1 MEEYTQLTLDD
12 WLAMKESLKRDLIGV
27 QESFVRIGYTLRKI
41 EEQKLYKNDGYETVT
56 EFAKAEYGLS
66 ASTISRFMSIN
77 RKFSIDG
84 YSDRLR
90 PEYAQ
95 MGSSKL
101 SEMLSL
107 PDADLEMVRPEMPKA
122 DIRELK
128 HFNKEEPMPEA
139 ADSLEKL
146 IWKFFEANAAIAK
159 ELEQSEAYADDEAE
173 KMVEIVNPAGVK
185 TFRAGLYYMAMY
197 ENDIQI
203 KQFGQ
208 QTQKMSWTEFFAI
221 TKKIFESTEWHQR
234 VQEEEHTKTELQ
246 EKAETKP
253 IAPAQ
258 IKKPESPVNTEAEP
272 VLKAPKKPE
281 KETSQNAAEKK
292 SETPRPEEPQKPEEK
307 VQSEPEIS
315 KNGAENTQ
323 NETEITQN
331 EMETTQ
337 NEAETA
343 QIETEEQLPG
353 QMNLPED
360 YPGTESMDVLGKTM
374 QRKEYLDT
382 LATWGTAEYLYKN
395 LTAELLKDKEKLY
408 EWLKDKVDERGYEME
423 KINEY

>member
-128 HFNKEEPMPEA
+128 HFNKEEPVPEA

-146 IWKFFEANAAIAK
+146 VWKFFEANGAIAK
-159 ELEQSEAYADDEAE
+159 ELEQSEAYADGEAE
-173 KMVEIVNPAGVK
+173 KMVKIVNPAGVK

-203 KQFGQ
+203 KQFGKQ
-208 QTQKMSWTEFFAI
+208 PQKMSWAEFFAI
-221 TKKIFESTEWHQR
+221 TKKIFESPEWKR
-234 VQEEEHTKTELQ
+234 VQEEEHPKTEPQ
-246 EKAETKP
+246 EKVETKP

-272 VLKAPKKPE
+272 VSEAPKKPE
-281 KETSQNAAEKK
+281 KGTSQNAAEKK
-292 SETPRPEEPQKPEEK
+292 NETKPSEEPQKPEEK
-307 VQSEPEIS
+307 MQS
-315 KNGAENTQ
+315 
-323 NETEITQN
+323 
-331 EMETTQ
+331 
-337 NEAETA
+337 
-343 QIETEEQLPG
+343 ETEEQLPG
-353 QMNLPED
+353 QMNLPAD
-360 YPGTESMDVLGKTM
+360 YPGTESIEVVGKAM
-374 QRKEYLDT
+374 PRKDYFDT
-382 LATWGTAEYLYKN
+382 LTAWGLSIYLSKYLPADILADQK
-395 LTAELLKDKEKLY
+395 KLY
-408 EWLKDKVDERGYEME
+408 VWMQKPVDERGYEYE
-423 KINEY
+423 QGDADA

>member
-12 WLAMKESLKRDLIGV
+12 WMEMKENLKRDLIGV
-27 QESFVRIGYTLRKI
+27 QESFVRIGYTLRTI
-41 EEQKLYKNDGYETVT
+41 EEQELYKRDGYETIT

-66 ASTISRFMSIN
+66 ASTISRFININ
-77 RKFSIDG
+77 RKFSVAG

-128 HFNKEEPMPEA
+128 HFNKEEPVPEA

-146 IWKFFEANAAIAK
+146 VWKFLEANTAITK
-159 ELEQSEAYADDEAE
+159 ELEQSEAYVDGEVE

-203 KQFGQ
+203 KQFGKQ
-208 QTQKMSWTEFFAI
+208 PQKMSWAEFFTI
-221 TKKIFESTEWHQR
+221 TKKIFESAEWSQK
-234 VQEEEHTKTELQ
+234 VQEEERPKTETQ
-246 EKAETKP
+246 EKVETKP

-258 IKKPESPVNTEAEP
+258 LKKPESPVNTEAEP
-272 VLKAPKKPE
+272 VLETPKKPE
-281 KETSQNAAEKK
+281 KETSQNAAQKK
-292 SETPRPEEPQKPEEK
+292 NETEQPEEK
-307 VQSEPEIS
+307 MQS
-315 KNGAENTQ
+315 
-323 NETEITQN
+323 ETEIAENGVESTQN
-331 EMETTQ
+331 AT
-337 NEAETA
+337 ETA
-343 QIETEEQLPG
+343 QTETEEQLPG
-353 QMNLPED
+353 QMNLPAD
-360 YPGTESMDVLGKTM
+360 YPGTESIEVVGKAMPRKDYFDTLTAWGLSVYLSKYLPADVLTDQK
-374 QRKEYLDT
+374 R
-382 LATWGTAEYLYKN
+382 LYQWIQKP
-395 LTAELLKDKEKLY
+395 
-408 EWLKDKVDERGYEME
+408 VDERGYEF
-423 KINEY
+423 

>member
-107 PDADLEMVRPEMPKA
+107 PDTDMEMIRPEMPKA

-128 HFNKEEPMPEA
+128 HFNKETPEPEA
-139 ADSLEKL
+139 ADSLERL
-146 IWKFFEANAAIAK
+146 VWKFFETNAAIAK
-159 ELEQSEAYADDEAE
+159 QLEQSEAYTDGEAE

-208 QTQKMSWTEFFAI
+208 QPQKMNWAEFFAI
-221 TKKIFESTEWHQR
+221 TKKIFESAEWHQR
-234 VQEEEHTKTELQ
+234 TREEERPRTEPQ
-246 EKAETKP
+246 EKGETKP

-258 IKKPESPVNTEAEP
+258 IKKPESPVNAEAEP
-272 VLKAPKKPE
+272 VLETLKKTE
-281 KETSQNAAEKK
+281 KGTSQNAAEKEN
-292 SETPRPEEPQKPEEK
+292 ETLQPEEPRKPEEK
-307 VQSEPEIS
+307 MQSETEIAE
-315 KNGAENTQ
+315 NGAESTQ
-323 NETEITQN
+323 NATEIIQN
-331 EMETTQ
+331 AT
-337 NEAETA
+337 ETA
-343 QIETEEQLPG
+343 QTETEEQLPG
-353 QMNLPED
+353 QMNLPAD
-360 YPGTESMDVLGKTM
+360 YPGTESIEVVGKTM

-395 LTAELLKDKEKLY
+395 LTAELLKDEEKLY
-408 EWLKDKVDERGYEME
+408 EWLKEKVDERGYEVE
-423 KINEY
+423 KTDEY

>member
-12 WLAMKESLKRDLIGV
+12 WLEMKENLKRDLIGV
-27 QESFVRIGYTLRKI
+27 QESFVRIGYTLRTI
-41 EEQKLYKNDGYETVT
+41 EEQELYKRDGYETIT

-66 ASTISRFMSIN
+66 ASTISRFININ
-77 RKFSIDG
+77 RKFSVAG

-90 PEYAQ
+90 PEFAQ
-95 MGSSKL
+95 IGSSKL

-128 HFNKEEPMPEA
+128 HFNKEEPVPEA

-146 IWKFFEANAAIAK
+146 VWKFFEANAAIAK
-159 ELEQSEAYADDEAE
+159 ELEQSEAYADGEAE

-208 QTQKMSWTEFFAI
+208 QPQKMSWAEFFTIA
-221 TKKIFESTEWHQR
+221 KKIFESAEWHQR
-234 VQEEEHTKTELQ
+234 TQEEEHPKTEPQ
-246 EKAETKP
+246 EKGETKP

-258 IKKPESPVNTEAEP
+258 IKKPERPVNTEAEP
-272 VLKAPKKPE
+272 VSETPKKPE
-281 KETSQNAAEKK
+281 KETSQNAAQKK
-292 SETPRPEEPQKPEEK
+292 NETPQSEETRKPEEK
-307 VQSEPEIS
+307 VQSEPEITE
-315 KNGAENTQ
+315 KGAETTR
-323 NETEITQN
+323 NETEITEN
-331 EMETTQ
+331 ETETTQ
-337 NEAETA
+337 
-343 QIETEEQLPG
+343 IEMEEQLPG
-353 QMNLPED
+353 QMNLPAD
-360 YPGTESMDVLGKTM
+360 YPGTESIEVVGKTM

-395 LTAELLKDKEKLY
+395 LTAELLKDEEKLY
-408 EWLKDKVDERGYEME
+408 EWLKDKVDERGYGME
-423 KINEY
+423 DANVF

>member
-1 MEEYTQLTLDD
+1 MEEYEYTQLTLDD

-66 ASTISRFMSIN
+66 ASTISRFMNIN

-128 HFNKEEPMPEA
+128 HFNKETPEPEA

-146 IWKFFEANAAIAK
+146 VWKFFEANAAIAK
-159 ELEQSEAYADDEAE
+159 QLEQSEANADGESE

-208 QTQKMSWTEFFAI
+208 QPQKMSWAEFFAI
-221 TKKIFESTEWHQR
+221 TKKNLRERGMETE
-234 VQEEEHTKTELQ
+234 
-246 EKAETKP
+246 
-253 IAPAQ
+253 
-258 IKKPESPVNTEAEP
+258 NTRRA
-272 VLKAPKKPE
+272 
-281 KETSQNAAEKK
+281 SQNRAAGK
-292 SETPRPEEPQKPEEK
+292 S
-307 VQSEPEIS
+307 
-315 KNGAENTQ
+315 
-323 NETEITQN
+323 
-331 EMETTQ
+331 
-337 NEAETA
+337 
-343 QIETEEQLPG
+343 
-353 QMNLPED
+353 
-360 YPGTESMDVLGKTM
+360 
-374 QRKEYLDT
+374 
-382 LATWGTAEYLYKN
+382 
-395 LTAELLKDKEKLY
+395 
-408 EWLKDKVDERGYEME
+408 
-423 KINEY
+423 

>member
-128 HFNKEEPMPEA
+128 HFNKEEPVPEA

-146 IWKFFEANAAIAK
+146 VWKFFEANGAIAK
-159 ELEQSEAYADDEAE
+159 ELEQSEAYADGEAE

-203 KQFGQ
+203 KQFGKQ
-208 QTQKMSWTEFFAI
+208 PQKMSWAEFFAI
-221 TKKIFESTEWHQR
+221 TKKIFESPEWKR
-234 VQEEEHTKTELQ
+234 VQEEEHPKIEPQ
-246 EKAETKP
+246 EKVETKP

-272 VLKAPKKPE
+272 VSEAPKKPE
-281 KETSQNAAEKK
+281 KGTSQNAAEKK
-292 SETPRPEEPQKPEEK
+292 NETEPSEEPQKPEEK
-307 VQSEPEIS
+307 MQSEPEIMQNAS
-315 KNGAENTQ
+315 ENAQ
-323 NETEITQN
+323 TEQ
-331 EMETTQ
+331 
-337 NEAETA
+337 
-343 QIETEEQLPG
+343 EEQLPG
-353 QMNLPED
+353 QMNIPED
-360 YPGTESMDVLGKTM
+360 YPGTESVDILGKTM

-382 LATWGTAEYLYKN
+382 LTAWGTAEYLYKN
-395 LTAELLKDKEKLY
+395 LTAEILENRDGLY
-408 EWLKDKVDERGYEME
+408 EWLKGKVDERGYGME
-423 KINEY
+423 NVNEF

>member
-66 ASTISRFMSIN
+66 TSTISRFMSIN

-107 PDADLEMVRPEMPKA
+107 PDADLEMVRPEMTKA

-128 HFNKEEPMPEA
+128 HFNKEEPVPEA

-146 IWKFFEANAAIAK
+146 VWKFFEANAAIAK
-159 ELEQSEAYADDEAE
+159 ELEQSEAYADGEAE

-203 KQFGQ
+203 KQFGKQ
-208 QTQKMSWTEFFAI
+208 PQKMSWAEFFTIA
-221 TKKIFESTEWHQR
+221 KKIFESAEWHQR
-234 VQEEEHTKTELQ
+234 TQEEEYPKTETQ
-246 EKAETKP
+246 EKAEKNP

-258 IKKPESPVNTEAEP
+258 IKKPERPVNTEAEP
-272 VLKAPKKPE
+272 VSETPKKPE
-281 KETSQNAAEKK
+281 KETSQNAAQKK
-292 SETPRPEEPQKPEEK
+292 NETPQSEEPRKPEEK
-307 VQSEPEIS
+307 VQSEPGITE
-315 KNGAENTQ
+315 KGTETTR
-323 NETEITQN
+323 NETEITEN
-331 EMETTQ
+331 ETETTQ
-337 NEAETA
+337 
-343 QIETEEQLPG
+343 IEMEEQLPG
-353 QMNLPED
+353 QMNLPAD
-360 YPGTESMDVLGKTM
+360 YPGTESVEVVGKTM

-382 LATWGTAEYLYKN
+382 LATWGTAEHLYKN
-395 LTAELLKDKEKLY
+395 LTAELLKDEEKLY
-408 EWLKDKVDERGYEME
+408 EWLKDKVDERGYGME
-423 KINEY
+423 DANVF

>member
-66 ASTISRFMSIN
+66 TSTISRFMSIN

-107 PDADLEMVRPEMPKA
+107 PDADLEMVRPEMTKA

-128 HFNKEEPMPEA
+128 HFNKEEPVPEA

-146 IWKFFEANAAIAK
+146 VWKFFEANAAIAK
-159 ELEQSEAYADDEAE
+159 ELEQSEAYADGEAE

-203 KQFGQ
+203 KQFGKQ
-208 QTQKMSWTEFFAI
+208 PQKMSWAEFFTIA
-221 TKKIFESTEWHQR
+221 KKIFESAEWHQR
-234 VQEEEHTKTELQ
+234 TQEEEYPKTETQ
-246 EKAETKP
+246 EKAEKNP

-258 IKKPESPVNTEAEP
+258 IKKPERPVNTEAEP
-272 VLKAPKKPE
+272 VSETPKKPE
-281 KETSQNAAEKK
+281 KETSQNAAQKK
-292 SETPRPEEPQKPEEK
+292 NETPQSEEPRKPEEK
-307 VQSEPEIS
+307 VQSEPGITE
-315 KNGAENTQ
+315 KGTETTR
-323 NETEITQN
+323 NETEITEN
-331 EMETTQ
+331 ETETTQ
-337 NEAETA
+337 
-343 QIETEEQLPG
+343 IEMEEQLPG
-353 QMNLPED
+353 QMNLPAG
-360 YPGTESMDVLGKTM
+360 YPGTESVEVVGKTM

-395 LTAELLKDKEKLY
+395 LTAELLKDEEKLY
-408 EWLKDKVDERGYEME
+408 EWLKDKVDERGYGME
-423 KINEY
+423 DANVF

>member
-41 EEQKLYKNDGYETVT
+41 EEQKLYKNDGYETIT

-146 IWKFFEANAAIAK
+146 VWKFFEANAAIAK
-159 ELEQSEAYADDEAE
+159 ELEQSEAYADGEAE

-208 QTQKMSWTEFFAI
+208 QPQKMSWAEFFAI
-221 TKKIFESTEWHQR
+221 TKKIFESVEWKQR
-234 VQEEEHTKTELQ
+234 IQEEHPKTEPQ
-246 EKAETKP
+246 EKVETKP

-258 IKKPESPVNTEAEP
+258 IKKPESPINTEAEP
-272 VLKAPKKPE
+272 VLETPKKPE
-281 KETSQNAAEKK
+281 KETSQNAAQKK
-292 SETPRPEEPQKPEEK
+292 NEAPQSEEPRKPEEK
-307 VQSEPEIS
+307 VQSEPEIAE
-315 KNGAENTQ
+315 NGAESTQ
-323 NETEITQN
+323 NAMEITQN
-331 EMETTQ
+331 AT
-337 NEAETA
+337 ETA
-343 QIETEEQLPG
+343 QTETEEQLPG

-360 YPGTESMDVLGKTM
+360 YPGTESIDVLGKTM

-382 LATWGTAEYLYKN
+382 LTAWGVAEYLHKN
-395 LTAELLKDKEKLY
+395 LTAEILGNREGLY
-408 EWLKDKVDERGYEME
+408 EWLKGKVDERGYGME
-423 KINEY
+423 DVNVL

>member
-12 WLAMKESLKRDLIGV
+12 WLAMKESLKQDLIGV
-27 QESFVRIGYTLRKI
+27 QESFVRIGYTLRTI
-41 EEQKLYKNDGYETVT
+41 EEQELYKRDGYETIT

-90 PEYAQ
+90 PEYA
-95 MGSSKL
+95 
-101 SEMLSL
+101 
-107 PDADLEMVRPEMPKA
+107 EMPKA

-128 HFNKEEPMPEA
+128 HFNKEEPVPEA

-146 IWKFFEANAAIAK
+146 VWKFFEANAAIAK
-159 ELEQSEAYADDEAE
+159 ELEQSEAYADGEAE

-208 QTQKMSWTEFFAI
+208 QPQKMSWAEFFTIA
-221 TKKIFESTEWHQR
+221 KKIFESAEWKQR
-234 VQEEEHTKTELQ
+234 IQEEHSKTEPQ
-246 EKAETKP
+246 EKVETKP

-272 VLKAPKKPE
+272 VSETPKKSE
-281 KETSQNAAEKK
+281 KETSQNAAQKK
-292 SETPRPEEPQKPEEK
+292 NETEQLEEPRKPEEK
-307 VQSEPEIS
+307 MQSETEIAE
-315 KNGAENTQ
+315 NGAESTQ
-323 NETEITQN
+323 NAT
-331 EMETTQ
+331 
-337 NEAETA
+337 ETA
-343 QIETEEQLPG
+343 QTETEEQLPG
-353 QMNLPED
+353 QMNLPVD
-360 YPGTESMDVLGKTM
+360 YPGTESIEVVGKTM
-374 QRKEYLDT
+374 PRKDYFDT
-382 LATWGTAEYLYKN
+382 LTAWGLSVYLSKYLPADILADQK
-395 LTAELLKDKEKLY
+395 KLY
-408 EWLKDKVDERGYEME
+408 QWMQKLVDERGYEFE
-423 KINEY
+423 QEGGTDA

>member
-41 EEQKLYKNDGYETVT
+41 EESKLYKNDGYETIT

-107 PDADLEMVRPEMPKA
+107 PDADMEMVRPEMSKA

-128 HFNKEEPMPEA
+128 HFNKEKPEPEA
-139 ADSLEKL
+139 ADSMEKL
-146 IWKFFEANAAIAK
+146 VWKFFETNAAIAK
-159 ELEQSEAYADDEAE
+159 QLEQSEAYADGEAE
-173 KMVEIVNPAGVK
+173 RMVEIVNPAGVK

-208 QTQKMSWTEFFAI
+208 QPQKMSWAEFFAI
-221 TKKIFESTEWHQR
+221 TKKIFESAEWRQR
-234 VQEEEHTKTELQ
+234 VQEEEHTKTETQ
-246 EKAETKP
+246 EKVETKP

-258 IKKPESPVNTEAEP
+258 IKKPESPVNTESEP
-272 VLKAPKKPE
+272 VSETPKKPE
-281 KETSQNAAEKK
+281 KETSQNAEEKK
-292 SETPRPEEPQKPEEK
+292 SETPRPEEPRKPEEK
-307 VQSEPEIS
+307 VQSESEIS
-315 KNGAENTQ
+315 ENGAENTQ
-323 NETEITQN
+323 NET
-331 EMETTQ
+331 ETTQ

-382 LATWGTAEYLYKN
+382 LTAWGTAEYLYKN
-395 LTAELLKDKEKLY
+395 LTAEILENRDGLY
-408 EWLKDKVDERGYEME
+408 EWLKGKVDERGYGME
-423 KINEY
+423 NVNEF

>member
-12 WLAMKESLKRDLIGV
+12 WLEMKENLKRDLIGV
-27 QESFVRIGYTLRKI
+27 QESFVRIGYTLRTI
-41 EEQKLYKNDGYETVT
+41 EEQELYKRDGYETIT

-66 ASTISRFMSIN
+66 ASTISRFININ
-77 RKFSIDG
+77 RKFSVAG

-90 PEYAQ
+90 PEFAQ
-95 MGSSKL
+95 IGSSKL

-128 HFNKEEPMPEA
+128 HFNKEEPVPEA

-146 IWKFFEANAAIAK
+146 VWKFFEANAAIAK
-159 ELEQSEAYADDEAE
+159 ELEQSEAYADGEAE

-208 QTQKMSWTEFFAI
+208 QPQKMSWAEFFTIA
-221 TKKIFESTEWHQR
+221 KKIFESAEWHQR
-234 VQEEEHTKTELQ
+234 TQEEECPKTEPQ
-246 EKAETKP
+246 EKGETKP

-258 IKKPESPVNTEAEP
+258 IKKPERPVNTEAEP
-272 VLKAPKKPE
+272 VLETPTKPE
-281 KETSQNAAEKK
+281 KETSQNAAQKK
-292 SETPRPEEPQKPEEK
+292 NETPQSEEPRKPEEK
-307 VQSEPEIS
+307 VQSEPGITE
-315 KNGAENTQ
+315 KGAETTR
-323 NETEITQN
+323 NETEITEN
-331 EMETTQ
+331 ETETTQ
-337 NEAETA
+337 
-343 QIETEEQLPG
+343 IEMEEQLPG
-353 QMNLPED
+353 QMNLPAD
-360 YPGTESMDVLGKTM
+360 YPGTESVEVVGKTM

-395 LTAELLKDKEKLY
+395 LTAELLKDEEKLY
-408 EWLKDKVDERGYEME
+408 EWLKDKVDERGYGME
-423 KINEY
+423 DANVF

>member
-12 WLAMKESLKRDLIGV
+12 WLEMKENLKRDLIGV
-27 QESFVRIGYTLRKI
+27 QESFVRIGYTLRTI
-41 EEQKLYKNDGYETVT
+41 EEQELYKRDGYETIT

-66 ASTISRFMSIN
+66 ASTISRFININ
-77 RKFSIDG
+77 RKFSVAG

-90 PEYAQ
+90 PEFAQ
-95 MGSSKL
+95 IGSSKL

-128 HFNKEEPMPEA
+128 HFNKEEPVPEA

-146 IWKFFEANAAIAK
+146 VWKFFEANAAIAK
-159 ELEQSEAYADDEAE
+159 ELEQSEAYADGEAE

-203 KQFGQ
+203 KQFGKQ
-208 QTQKMSWTEFFAI
+208 PQKMSWAEFFTIA
-221 TKKIFESTEWHQR
+221 KKIFESAEWHQR
-234 VQEEEHTKTELQ
+234 TQEEEYPKTEPQ
-246 EKAETKP
+246 EKGETKP

-258 IKKPESPVNTEAEP
+258 IKKPERPVNTEAES
-272 VLKAPKKPE
+272 VLETPTKPE
-281 KETSQNAAEKK
+281 KETSQNTAQKK
-292 SETPRPEEPQKPEEK
+292 NETPQSEEPRKPEEK
-307 VQSEPEIS
+307 VQSEPGITE
-315 KNGAENTQ
+315 KGAETTR
-323 NETEITQN
+323 NETEITEN
-331 EMETTQ
+331 ETGTTQ
-337 NEAETA
+337 
-343 QIETEEQLPG
+343 IEMEEQLPG
-353 QMNLPED
+353 QMNLPAD
-360 YPGTESMDVLGKTM
+360 YPGTESVEVVGKTM

-395 LTAELLKDKEKLY
+395 LTAELLKDEEKLY
-408 EWLKDKVDERGYEME
+408 EWLKDKVDERGYGME
-423 KINEY
+423 DANVF

>member
-66 ASTISRFMSIN
+66 TSTISRFMSIN

-107 PDADLEMVRPEMPKA
+107 PDADLEMVRPEMTKA

-128 HFNKEEPMPEA
+128 HFNKEEPVPEA

-146 IWKFFEANAAIAK
+146 VWKFFEANAAIAK
-159 ELEQSEAYADDEAE
+159 ELEQSEAYADGEAE

-208 QTQKMSWTEFFAI
+208 QPQKMSWAEFFTIA
-221 TKKIFESTEWHQR
+221 KKIFESAEWHQR
-234 VQEEEHTKTELQ
+234 TQEEEHPKTEPQ
-246 EKAETKP
+246 EKGETKP

-258 IKKPESPVNTEAEP
+258 IKKPERPVNTEAEP
-272 VLKAPKKPE
+272 VSETPKKPE
-281 KETSQNAAEKK
+281 KEMSQNAAQKK
-292 SETPRPEEPQKPEEK
+292 NETPQSEETRKPEEK
-307 VQSEPEIS
+307 VQSEPEITE
-315 KNGAENTQ
+315 KGAETTR
-323 NETEITQN
+323 NETEITEN
-331 EMETTQ
+331 ETETTQ
-337 NEAETA
+337 
-343 QIETEEQLPG
+343 IEMEEQLPG
-353 QMNLPED
+353 QMNLPAD
-360 YPGTESMDVLGKTM
+360 YPGTESIEVVGKTM

-395 LTAELLKDKEKLY
+395 LTAELLKDEEKLY
-408 EWLKDKVDERGYEME
+408 EWLKDKVDERGYGME
-423 KINEY
+423 DANVF

>member
-107 PDADLEMVRPEMPKA
+107 PDTDMEMIRPEMPKA

-128 HFNKEEPMPEA
+128 HFNKETPEPEA
-139 ADSLEKL
+139 ADSLERL
-146 IWKFFEANAAIAK
+146 VWKFFETNAEIAK
-159 ELEQSEAYADDEAE
+159 QLEQSEAYTDGEAE

-203 KQFGQ
+203 KQFGKQ
-208 QTQKMSWTEFFAI
+208 PQKMSWAEFFTI
-221 TKKIFESTEWHQR
+221 TKKIFESPEWKR
-234 VQEEEHTKTELQ
+234 VQEEEHPKTEPQ
-246 EKAETKP
+246 EKVETKP

-272 VLKAPKKPE
+272 VSEAPKKPE
-281 KETSQNAAEKK
+281 KGTSQNAAEKK
-292 SETPRPEEPQKPEEK
+292 NETEPSEEPQKPEEK
-307 VQSEPEIS
+307 MQSEPEIMQNAS
-315 KNGAENTQ
+315 ENAQ
-323 NETEITQN
+323 TEQ
-331 EMETTQ
+331 
-337 NEAETA
+337 
-343 QIETEEQLPG
+343 EEQLPG
-353 QMNLPED
+353 QMNIPED
-360 YPGTESMDVLGKTM
+360 YPGTESVDILGKTM

-382 LATWGTAEYLYKN
+382 LTAWGTAEYLYKN
-395 LTAELLKDKEKLY
+395 LTAEILENRDGLY
-408 EWLKDKVDERGYEME
+408 EWLKGKVDERGYGME
-423 KINEY
+423 NVNEF

>member
-66 ASTISRFMSIN
+66 ASTISRFMNIN

-128 HFNKEEPMPEA
+128 HFNKEEPVPET

-146 IWKFFEANAAIAK
+146 VWKFFEANAAIAK
-159 ELEQSEAYADDEAE
+159 ELEQSEAYADGESE

-208 QTQKMSWTEFFAI
+208 QPQKMSWAEFFAI
-221 TKKIFESTEWHQR
+221 TKKSSRAWNGIS
-234 VQEEEHTKTELQ
+234 EHRKRSIPKQ
-246 EKAETKP
+246 SRR
-253 IAPAQ
+253 
-258 IKKPESPVNTEAEP
+258 KK
-272 VLKAPKKPE
+272 LR
-281 KETSQNAAEKK
+281 QNQLRRRK
-292 SETPRPEEPQKPEEK
+292 SK
-307 VQSEPEIS
+307 S
-315 KNGAENTQ
+315 
-323 NETEITQN
+323 
-331 EMETTQ
+331 
-337 NEAETA
+337 
-343 QIETEEQLPG
+343 
-353 QMNLPED
+353 
-360 YPGTESMDVLGKTM
+360 
-374 QRKEYLDT
+374 RKDL
-382 LATWGTAEYLYKN
+382 
-395 LTAELLKDKEKLY
+395 
-408 EWLKDKVDERGYEME
+408 
-423 KINEY
+423 

>member
-66 ASTISRFMSIN
+66 TSTISRFMSIN

-107 PDADLEMVRPEMPKA
+107 PDADLEMVRQEMTKA

-128 HFNKEEPMPEA
+128 HFNKEEPVPEA

-146 IWKFFEANAAIAK
+146 VWKFFEANAAIAK
-159 ELEQSEAYADDEAE
+159 ELEQSEAYADGEAE

-203 KQFGQ
+203 KQFGKQ
-208 QTQKMSWTEFFAI
+208 PQKMSWAEFFTIA
-221 TKKIFESTEWHQR
+221 KKIFESAEWHQR
-234 VQEEEHTKTELQ
+234 TQEEEYPKTETQ
-246 EKAETKP
+246 EKAEKNP

-258 IKKPESPVNTEAEP
+258 IKKPERPVNTEAEP
-272 VLKAPKKPE
+272 VSETPKKPE
-281 KETSQNAAEKK
+281 KETSQNAAQKK
-292 SETPRPEEPQKPEEK
+292 NETPQSEEPRKPEEK
-307 VQSEPEIS
+307 VQSEPGITE
-315 KNGAENTQ
+315 KGAETTR
-323 NETEITQN
+323 NETEITEN
-331 EMETTQ
+331 ETETTQ
-337 NEAETA
+337 
-343 QIETEEQLPG
+343 IEMEEQLPG
-353 QMNLPED
+353 QMNLPAD
-360 YPGTESMDVLGKTM
+360 YPGTESVEVVGKTM

-395 LTAELLKDKEKLY
+395 LTAELLKDEEKLY
-408 EWLKDKVDERGYEME
+408 EWLKDKVDERGYGME
-423 KINEY
+423 DANVF

>member
-128 HFNKEEPMPEA
+128 HFNKEEPVPEA

-146 IWKFFEANAAIAK
+146 VWKFFEANGAIAK
-159 ELEQSEAYADDEAE
+159 ELEQSEAYADGEAE

-203 KQFGQ
+203 KQFGKQ
-208 QTQKMSWTEFFAI
+208 PQKMSWAEFFAI
-221 TKKIFESTEWHQR
+221 TKKIFESPEWKR
-234 VQEEEHTKTELQ
+234 VQEEEHPKTEPQ
-246 EKAETKP
+246 EKVETKP

-272 VLKAPKKPE
+272 VSEAPKKPE
-281 KETSQNAAEKK
+281 KETSQNTAEKK
-292 SETPRPEEPQKPEEK
+292 NET
-307 VQSEPEIS
+307 VQSEETERTEEKMQSETEIAE
-315 KNGAENTQ
+315 NGAENTQ
-323 NETEITQN
+323 NATEITQN
-331 EMETTQ
+331 ET
-337 NEAETA
+337 ETA

-353 QMNLPED
+353 QMNIPED
-360 YPGTESMDVLGKTM
+360 YPGTESVDILGKTI

-382 LATWGTAEYLYKN
+382 LTAWGTAEYLYKN
-395 LTAELLKDKEKLY
+395 LTAEILENRDGLY
-408 EWLKDKVDERGYEME
+408 EWLKGKVDERGYGME
-423 KINEY
+423 NVNEF

>member
-128 HFNKEEPMPEA
+128 HFNKEEPVPET

-146 IWKFFEANAAIAK
+146 VWKFFEANAAIAK
-159 ELEQSEAYADDEAE
+159 ELEQSEAYADGEAE

-208 QTQKMSWTEFFAI
+208 QPQKMSWAEFFAI
-221 TKKIFESTEWHQR
+221 TKKIFESVEWKQR
-234 VQEEEHTKTELQ
+234 IQEEHPKTEPQ
-246 EKAETKP
+246 EKVETKP

-258 IKKPESPVNTEAEP
+258 IKKPESPINTEAEP
-272 VLKAPKKPE
+272 VSETPKKPE
-281 KETSQNAAEKK
+281 KETSQNTAQKK
-292 SETPRPEEPQKPEEK
+292 NEAPQSEEPRKPEEK
-307 VQSEPEIS
+307 VQSETEIAE
-315 KNGAENTQ
+315 NGAESTQ
-323 NETEITQN
+323 NATEITQN
-331 EMETTQ
+331 AT
-337 NEAETA
+337 ETA
-343 QIETEEQLPG
+343 QTETEEQLPG

-360 YPGTESMDVLGKTM
+360 YQGTESIDVLGKTM

-382 LATWGTAEYLYKN
+382 LTAWGVAEYLHKN
-395 LTAELLKDKEKLY
+395 LTAEILGNREGLY
-408 EWLKDKVDERGYEME
+408 EWLKGKVDERGYGME
-423 KINEY
+423 DVNVL

>member
-107 PDADLEMVRPEMPKA
+107 PDTDMEMIRPEMPKA

-128 HFNKEEPMPEA
+128 HFNKETPEPEV
-139 ADSLEKL
+139 ADSLERL
-146 IWKFFEANAAIAK
+146 VRKFFENNAAIAK
-159 ELEQSEAYADDEAE
+159 QLEQSEAYADGEAE

-203 KQFGQ
+203 KQFGKQ
-208 QTQKMSWTEFFAI
+208 PQKMSWAEFFAI
-221 TKKIFESTEWHQR
+221 TKKIFESAEWKQR
-234 VQEEEHTKTELQ
+234 IQEEHPKTEPQ
-246 EKAETKP
+246 EKVETKP

-272 VLKAPKKPE
+272 VSETPKKPE
-281 KETSQNAAEKK
+281 KETSQNAEKK
-292 SETPRPEEPQKPEEK
+292 KNETEQPEDPRKPEEK
-307 VQSEPEIS
+307 MQSEPEI
-315 KNGAENTQ
+315 AENGTENIQ
-323 NETEITQN
+323 NEPEIMQNASENAQTEQ
-331 EMETTQ
+331 
-337 NEAETA
+337 
-343 QIETEEQLPG
+343 EEQLPG
-353 QMNLPED
+353 QMNIPED
-360 YPGTESMDVLGKTM
+360 YTGTESIDILGKTM

-382 LATWGTAEYLYKN
+382 LTAWGTAEYLYKN
-395 LTAELLKDKEKLY
+395 LTAEILENRDGLY
-408 EWLKDKVDERGYEME
+408 EWLKGKVDERGYGME
-423 KINEY
+423 NVNEF

>member
-146 IWKFFEANAAIAK
+146 VWKFFEANAAIAK
-159 ELEQSEAYADDEAE
+159 ELEQSEAYADGEAE

-208 QTQKMSWTEFFAI
+208 QPQKMSWAEFFAI
-221 TKKIFESTEWHQR
+221 TKKIFESVEWKQR
-234 VQEEEHTKTELQ
+234 IQEEHPKTEPQ
-246 EKAETKP
+246 EKVETKP

-258 IKKPESPVNTEAEP
+258 IKKPESPINTEAEP
-272 VLKAPKKPE
+272 VLETPKKPE
-281 KETSQNAAEKK
+281 KETSQNAAQKK
-292 SETPRPEEPQKPEEK
+292 NEAPQSEEPRKPEEK
-307 VQSEPEIS
+307 VQSEPEIAE
-315 KNGAENTQ
+315 NGAESTQ
-323 NETEITQN
+323 NAMEITQN
-331 EMETTQ
+331 AT
-337 NEAETA
+337 ETA
-343 QIETEEQLPG
+343 QTETEEQLPG

-360 YPGTESMDVLGKTM
+360 YPGTESIDVLGKTM

-382 LATWGTAEYLYKN
+382 LTAWGVAEYLHKN
-395 LTAELLKDKEKLY
+395 LTAEILGNREGLY
-408 EWLKDKVDERGYEME
+408 EWLKGKVDERGYGME
-423 KINEY
+423 DVNVL

>member
-146 IWKFFEANAAIAK
+146 VWKFFEANAAIAK
-159 ELEQSEAYADDEAE
+159 ELEQSEAYADGEAE

-208 QTQKMSWTEFFAI
+208 QPQKMSWAEFFAI
-221 TKKIFESTEWHQR
+221 TKKIFESVEWKQR
-234 VQEEEHTKTELQ
+234 IQEEHPKTEPQ
-246 EKAETKP
+246 EKVETKP

-258 IKKPESPVNTEAEP
+258 IKKPESPINTEAEP
-272 VLKAPKKPE
+272 VLETPKKPE
-281 KETSQNAAEKK
+281 KETSQNAAQKK
-292 SETPRPEEPQKPEEK
+292 NEAPQSEEPRKPEEK
-307 VQSEPEIS
+307 VQSEPEIAE
-315 KNGAENTQ
+315 NGAESTQ
-323 NETEITQN
+323 NAMEITQN
-331 EMETTQ
+331 AT
-337 NEAETA
+337 ETA
-343 QIETEEQLPG
+343 QTETEEQLPG

-360 YPGTESMDVLGKTM
+360 YPGTKSIDVLGKTM

-382 LATWGTAEYLYKN
+382 LTAWGVAEYLHKN
-395 LTAELLKDKEKLY
+395 LTAEILGNREGLY
-408 EWLKDKVDERGYEME
+408 EWLKGKVDERGYGME
-423 KINEY
+423 DVNVL

>member
-107 PDADLEMVRPEMPKA
+107 PDVDMEMIRPEMPKA

-128 HFNKEEPMPEA
+128 HFNKEMPEPEV

-146 IWKFFEANAAIAK
+146 VWKFFEANVAIAK
-159 ELEQSEAYADDEAE
+159 ELEQSEAYARTA
-173 KMVEIVNPAGVK
+173 KRRK
-185 TFRAGLYYMAMY
+185 WLRSSTRR
-197 ENDIQI
+197 
-203 KQFGQ
+203 
-208 QTQKMSWTEFFAI
+208 
-221 TKKIFESTEWHQR
+221 ESKR
-234 VQEEEHTKTELQ
+234 S
-246 EKAETKP
+246 
-253 IAPAQ
+253 APGCT
-258 IKKPESPVNTEAEP
+258 IWRCTRM
-272 VLKAPKKPE
+272 
-281 KETSQNAAEKK
+281 TSRL
-292 SETPRPEEPQKPEEK
+292 S
-307 VQSEPEIS
+307 S
-315 KNGAENTQ
+315 
-323 NETEITQN
+323 
-331 EMETTQ
+331 
-337 NEAETA
+337 
-343 QIETEEQLPG
+343 
-353 QMNLPED
+353 
-360 YPGTESMDVLGKTM
+360 LGSSH
-374 QRKEYLDT
+374 RK
-382 LATWGTAEYLYKN
+382 
-395 LTAELLKDKEKLY
+395 
-408 EWLKDKVDERGYEME
+408 
-423 KINEY
+423 

>member
-107 PDADLEMVRPEMPKA
+107 PDTDMEMIRPEMPKA

-128 HFNKEEPMPEA
+128 HFNKETPEPEA

-146 IWKFFEANAAIAK
+146 VWKFFEANGAIAK
-159 ELEQSEAYADDEAE
+159 ELEQSEAYADGEAE

-208 QTQKMSWTEFFAI
+208 QPQKMSWAEFFSI
-221 TKKIFESTEWHQR
+221 TKKIFENEKWSQR
-234 VQEEEHTKTELQ
+234 VQEEEHP
-246 EKAETKP
+246 KAETQEKVETNP
-253 IAPAQ
+253 VAPAQ

-272 VLKAPKKPE
+272 VSEMPKKPE
-281 KETSQNAAEKK
+281 KEASKNTAEKK
-292 SETPRPEEPQKPEEK
+292 
-307 VQSEPEIS
+307 
-315 KNGAENTQ
+315 
-323 NETEITQN
+323 NETEPSEEAQRTEEKMQSETEFAEN
-331 EMETTQ
+331 GAETTQ
-337 NEAETA
+337 NKTEIA

-353 QMNLPED
+353 QMSLPED
-360 YPGTESMDVLGKTM
+360 YPGTGSIEVIGKTM
-374 QRKEYLDT
+374 PRKDYFDT
-382 LATWGTAEYLYKN
+382 LTAWGLSVYLSKYLPADILADQK
-395 LTAELLKDKEKLY
+395 KLY
-408 EWLKDKVDERGYEME
+408 QWMQKLVDERGYEFE
-423 KINEY
+423 QEGGTDA

>member
-128 HFNKEEPMPEA
+128 HFNKEEPVPET

-146 IWKFFEANAAIAK
+146 VWKFFEANAAIAK
-159 ELEQSEAYADDEAE
+159 ELEQSEAYADGEAE

-208 QTQKMSWTEFFAI
+208 QPQKMSWAEFFAI
-221 TKKIFESTEWHQR
+221 TKKIFESVEWKQR
-234 VQEEEHTKTELQ
+234 IQEEHPKTEPQ
-246 EKAETKP
+246 EKVETKP

-272 VLKAPKKPE
+272 VSETPKKPE
-281 KETSQNAAEKK
+281 KETSQNTAQKK
-292 SETPRPEEPQKPEEK
+292 NEAPQSEEPRKPEEK
-307 VQSEPEIS
+307 VQSETEIAE
-315 KNGAENTQ
+315 NGAESTQ
-323 NETEITQN
+323 NATEITQN
-331 EMETTQ
+331 AT
-337 NEAETA
+337 ETA
-343 QIETEEQLPG
+343 QTETEEQLPG
-353 QMNLPED
+353 QMNLPEN
-360 YPGTESMDVLGKTM
+360 YPGTESIDVLGKTM

-382 LATWGTAEYLYKN
+382 LTAWGVAEYLHKN
-395 LTAELLKDKEKLY
+395 LTAEILGNREGLY
-408 EWLKDKVDERGYEME
+408 EWLKGKVDERGYGME
-423 KINEY
+423 DVNVL

>member
-66 ASTISRFMSIN
+66 TSTISRFMSIN

-107 PDADLEMVRPEMPKA
+107 PDTDMEMIRPEMPKA

-128 HFNKEEPMPEA
+128 HFNKETPEPEA
-139 ADSLEKL
+139 ADSLERL
-146 IWKFFEANAAIAK
+146 VWKFFETNAEIAK
-159 ELEQSEAYADDEAE
+159 QLEQSEAYTDGEAE

-208 QTQKMSWTEFFAI
+208 QPQKMSWAEFFAI
-221 TKKIFESTEWHQR
+221 TKKIFESVEWKQKI
-234 VQEEEHTKTELQ
+234 QEEHPKTEPQ
-246 EKAETKP
+246 EKVETKP

-258 IKKPESPVNTEAEP
+258 IKKPESPINTEAEP
-272 VLKAPKKPE
+272 VSETPKKSE
-281 KETSQNAAEKK
+281 KETSQNTAQKK
-292 SETPRPEEPQKPEEK
+292 NEAPQSEEPRKPEEK
-307 VQSEPEIS
+307 VQSETEIAE
-315 KNGAENTQ
+315 NGAESTQ
-323 NETEITQN
+323 NATEITQN
-331 EMETTQ
+331 AT
-337 NEAETA
+337 ETA
-343 QIETEEQLPG
+343 QTETEEQLPG

-360 YPGTESMDVLGKTM
+360 YPGTESIDVLGKTM

-382 LATWGTAEYLYKN
+382 LTAWGVADYLHKN
-395 LTAELLKDKEKLY
+395 LTAEILGNREGLY
-408 EWLKDKVDERGYEME
+408 EWMKGKVDERGYGME
-423 KINEY
+423 DVNVL

>member
-66 ASTISRFMSIN
+66 TSTISRFMSIN

-107 PDADLEMVRPEMPKA
+107 PDADLEMVRPEMTKA

-128 HFNKEEPMPEA
+128 HFNKEEPVPEA

-146 IWKFFEANAAIAK
+146 VWKFFEANVAIAK
-159 ELEQSEAYADDEAE
+159 ELEQSEAYADGEAE

-203 KQFGQ
+203 KQFGKQ
-208 QTQKMSWTEFFAI
+208 PQKMSWAEFFTIA
-221 TKKIFESTEWHQR
+221 KKIFESAEWHQR
-234 VQEEEHTKTELQ
+234 TQEEEYPKTETQ
-246 EKAETKP
+246 EKAEKNP

-258 IKKPESPVNTEAEP
+258 IKKPERPVNTEAEP
-272 VLKAPKKPE
+272 VSETPKKPE
-281 KETSQNAAEKK
+281 KETSQNAAQKK
-292 SETPRPEEPQKPEEK
+292 NETPQSEEPRKPEEK
-307 VQSEPEIS
+307 VQSEPGITE
-315 KNGAENTQ
+315 KGAETTR
-323 NETEITQN
+323 NETEITEN
-331 EMETTQ
+331 ETETTQ
-337 NEAETA
+337 
-343 QIETEEQLPG
+343 IEMEEQLPG
-353 QMNLPED
+353 QMNLPAD
-360 YPGTESMDVLGKTM
+360 YPGTESVEVVGKTM

-395 LTAELLKDKEKLY
+395 LTAELLKDEEKLY
-408 EWLKDKVDERGYEME
+408 EWLKDKVDERGYGME
-423 KINEY
+423 DANVF

>member
-107 PDADLEMVRPEMPKA
+107 PDADMEMIRPEMPKA

-128 HFNKEEPMPEA
+128 HFNKETPEPEA

-146 IWKFFEANAAIAK
+146 VWKFFEANAAIAK
-159 ELEQSEAYADDEAE
+159 QLEQSEAYADGESE

-208 QTQKMSWTEFFAI
+208 QPQKMSWAEFFAI
-221 TKKIFESTEWHQR
+221 TKKIFESAEWNQR
-234 VQEEEHTKTELQ
+234 VQEEEHPKTETQ
-246 EKAETKP
+246 EKAEKNP

-272 VLKAPKKPE
+272 VLETPKKPE
-281 KETSQNAAEKK
+281 KETSQNTAQKK
-292 SETPRPEEPQKPEEK
+292 NETPQSEEPRKPEEK
-307 VQSEPEIS
+307 VQSETEIAE
-315 KNGAENTQ
+315 NGAESTQ
-323 NETEITQN
+323 NATEITQN
-331 EMETTQ
+331 AT
-337 NEAETA
+337 ETA
-343 QIETEEQLPG
+343 QTETEEQLPG
-353 QMNLPED
+353 QMKLPED
-360 YPGTESMDVLGKTM
+360 YPGTESIDVLGKTM

-382 LATWGTAEYLYKN
+382 LTAWGVAEYLHKN
-395 LTAELLKDKEKLY
+395 LTAEILGNREGLY
-408 EWLKDKVDERGYEME
+408 EWLKGKVDERGYGME
-423 KINEY
+423 DVNVL

>member
-128 HFNKEEPMPEA
+128 HFNKEEPVPET

-146 IWKFFEANAAIAK
+146 VWKYFEANAAIAK
-159 ELEQSEAYADDEAE
+159 ELEQSEAYADGEAE

-208 QTQKMSWTEFFAI
+208 QPQKMSWAEFFAI
-221 TKKIFESTEWHQR
+221 TKKIFESVEWKQR
-234 VQEEEHTKTELQ
+234 IQEEHPKTEPQ
-246 EKAETKP
+246 EKVETKP

-258 IKKPESPVNTEAEP
+258 IKKPESPINTEAEP
-272 VLKAPKKPE
+272 VSETPKKPE
-281 KETSQNAAEKK
+281 KETSQNTAQKK
-292 SETPRPEEPQKPEEK
+292 NEAPQSEEPRKPEEK
-307 VQSEPEIS
+307 VQSETEI
-315 KNGAENTQ
+315 AENRAESTQ
-323 NETEITQN
+323 NATEITQN
-331 EMETTQ
+331 AT
-337 NEAETA
+337 ETA
-343 QIETEEQLPG
+343 QTETEEQVPG

-360 YPGTESMDVLGKTM
+360 YPGTESIDVLGKTM

-382 LATWGTAEYLYKN
+382 LTAWGVAEYLHKN
-395 LTAELLKDKEKLY
+395 LTAEILGNREGLY
-408 EWLKDKVDERGYEME
+408 EWLKGKVDERGDGME
-423 KINEY
+423 DVNVL

>member
-66 ASTISRFMSIN
+66 ASTISRFMNIN

-128 HFNKEEPMPEA
+128 HFNKEAPEPEA

-146 IWKFFEANAAIAK
+146 VWKFFENNAVIAK
-159 ELEQSEAYADDEAE
+159 QLEQSEAYADGESE

-208 QTQKMSWTEFFAI
+208 QPQKMSWAEFFAI
-221 TKKIFESTEWHQR
+221 TKKIFESVEWKQR
-234 VQEEEHTKTELQ
+234 IQEEHPKTEPQ
-246 EKAETKP
+246 EKVETKP

-272 VLKAPKKPE
+272 VSETPKKPE
-281 KETSQNAAEKK
+281 KGTSQNTAQKK
-292 SETPRPEEPQKPEEK
+292 NEAPQSEEPRKPEEK
-307 VQSEPEIS
+307 VQSETEIAE
-315 KNGAENTQ
+315 NGAESTQ
-323 NETEITQN
+323 NAT
-331 EMETTQ
+331 
-337 NEAETA
+337 ETA
-343 QIETEEQLPG
+343 QTETEEQMPG
-353 QMNLPED
+353 QMNLPEN
-360 YPGTESMDVLGKTM
+360 YPGTESIDVLGKTM

-382 LATWGTAEYLYKN
+382 LTAWGVADYLHKN
-395 LTAELLKDKEKLY
+395 LTAEILGNREGLY
-408 EWLKDKVDERGYEME
+408 EWLKGKVDERGYGME
-423 KINEY
+423 DVNVL

>member
-1 MEEYTQLTLDD
+1 MEEYTQLTMDD

-146 IWKFFEANAAIAK
+146 VWKFFEANAAIAK
-159 ELEQSEAYADDEAE
+159 ELEQSEAYADGEAE

-208 QTQKMSWTEFFAI
+208 QPQKMSWAEFFAI
-221 TKKIFESTEWHQR
+221 TKKIFESVEWKQR
-234 VQEEEHTKTELQ
+234 IQEEHPKTEPQ
-246 EKAETKP
+246 EKVETKP

-258 IKKPESPVNTEAEP
+258 IKKPESPINTEAEP
-272 VLKAPKKPE
+272 VLETPKKPE
-281 KETSQNAAEKK
+281 KETSQNAAQKK
-292 SETPRPEEPQKPEEK
+292 NEAPQSEEPRKPEEK
-307 VQSEPEIS
+307 VQSEPEIAE
-315 KNGAENTQ
+315 NGAESTQ
-323 NETEITQN
+323 NAMEITQN
-331 EMETTQ
+331 AT
-337 NEAETA
+337 ETA
-343 QIETEEQLPG
+343 QTETEEQLPG

-360 YPGTESMDVLGKTM
+360 YPGTESIDVLGKTM

-382 LATWGTAEYLYKN
+382 LTAWGVAEYLHKN
-395 LTAELLKDKEKLY
+395 LTAEILGNREGLY
-408 EWLKDKVDERGYEME
+408 EWLKGKVDERGYGME
-423 KINEY
+423 DVNVL

>member
-107 PDADLEMVRPEMPKA
+107 PDTDMEMIRPEMPKA

-128 HFNKEEPMPEA
+128 HFNKETPEPEA

-146 IWKFFEANAAIAK
+146 VWKFFEANAAIAK
-159 ELEQSEAYADDEAE
+159 ELEQSEAYADGESE

-208 QTQKMSWTEFFAI
+208 QPQKMSWAEFFAI
-221 TKKIFESTEWHQR
+221 TKKIFESVEWHQR
-234 VQEEEHTKTELQ
+234 TQEEEHPKIEPQ
-246 EKAETKP
+246 EKGETNP

-272 VLKAPKKPE
+272 VLETPKKPE
-281 KETSQNAAEKK
+281 KETSQNAEEKK
-292 SETPRPEEPQKPEEK
+292 SETPRPEEPRKPEEK

-315 KNGAENTQ
+315 ENGAENTQ

-382 LATWGTAEYLYKN
+382 LTAWGVAEYLHKN
-395 LTAELLKDKEKLY
+395 LTAEILGNREGLY
-408 EWLKDKVDERGYEME
+408 EWLKGKVDERGYGME
-423 KINEY
+423 DVNEL